1 MFGDYTVEKLLG
13 QGGMGAVCLVRAPR
27 GEPRFFDCGLRVEVE
42 ESKCST

>member
-1 MFGDYTVEKLLG
+1 MSDTSADETRRKLLG

-42 ESKCST
+42 GAK